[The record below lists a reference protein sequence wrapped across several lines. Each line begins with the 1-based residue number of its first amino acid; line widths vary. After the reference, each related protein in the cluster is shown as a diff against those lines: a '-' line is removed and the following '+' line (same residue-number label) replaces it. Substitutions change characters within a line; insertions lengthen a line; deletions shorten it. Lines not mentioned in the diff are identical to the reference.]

1 MVRERRWIG
10 ERERKIKY
18 RVRKDI
24 NGMHGRKAEKKK
36 TEGKTRESERQQKN
50 RQQERSKDFSLAR
63 KRERDRNEEMERL
76 KDTHK

>member
-24 NGMHGRKAEKKK
+24 NGMHGRKAEK
-36 TEGKTRESERQQKN
+36 RRQKG
-50 RQQERSKDFSLAR
+50 RQERARGNKRKDN
-63 KRERDRNEEMERL
+63 KREAKISHSQGRERETETKKW
-76 KDTHK
+76 KD